1 MTPDPRAHA
10 VAQTLAA
17 HRLEG
22 WAPTDEHVIAL
33 RALARDD
40 VTFPDYLAPFRA
52 RHPPPASDG
61 RRWRLRR
68 LPYLIPGTNVL
79 RNDFG
84 ARSGAMLAELE
95 YVATAGRM
103 VCWLRGLDD
112 ADLERRD
119 PLDVRVLH
127 RQLFVDVYRWAG
139 ELRTTELRRGDHGFA
154 WQSAL
159 PSAVAGLHDAIEQ
172 VLELGVAEDGP
183 RLEYE
188 LARLYADYN
197 QLHPFREGNGR
208 AGALLLHGVAAR
220 CGRRLDLSG
229 ITREQW
235 YAAAA
240 DSMPYKRDGRASR
253 RPFLY
258 LLQGAS
264 SPRNVVAPDAG

>member
-1 MTPDPRAHA
+1 VTSDPLAHA
-10 VAQTLAA
+10 VAQTIAA
-17 HRLEG
+17 ERLEG
-22 WAPTDEHVIAL
+22 WAPTDEHVVAL

-40 VTFPDYLAPFRA
+40 VTFPEYLAPFRA
-52 RHPPPASDG
+52 RHPPPARDG

-68 LPYLIPGTNVL
+68 VPYLIPGTHVL
-79 RNDFG
+79 RNEFG

-95 YVATAGRM
+95 FVATAGRM
-103 VCWLRGLDD
+103 MHWLRALDEV
-112 ADLERRD
+112 ASERRD
-119 PLDVRVLH
+119 RLDVRVLH
-127 RQLFVDVYRWAG
+127 RHLFVDVYSWAG

-159 PSAVAGLHDAIEQ
+159 SSGIAGLHDAVAQ
-172 VLELGVAEDGP
+172 VSEVGVAQDGP

-240 DSMPYKRDGRASR
+240 DSMPFRRDGRASH

-258 LLQGAS
+258 LLLGAS